1 MQNLPLGKQEF
12 SKLREEKLLYVDK
25 TQIIH
30 KLITGGSY
38 YFLARPRR
46 FGKSLL
52 VNTIKE
58 IFLGNKHYFKGLWI
72 ENNWDFKPY
81 PVIKIDFIKA
91 DYRNQSLPVALQ
103 KLIKSIAKEHAID
116 LQSTTH
122 KDLFGELILALYE
135 KYQERVVLLIDEY
148 DKPIIDYLENPTQAE
163 ENRDELK
170 NLYSLIKGYD
180 KYLEFVFIT
189 GVSKF
194 SKVGIFSD
202 LNNISDITLAPD
214 FTTIVGYTQEE
225 LEFYFNERIDNLCL
239 IFNKS
244 KEQLLDEIKK
254 RYNGYSWDAQNFVY
268 NPYSILSFFQQKK
281 FDNYWFSTGT
291 PTFLTKLLK
300 KGFHYELKNINVGHT
315 SFDSSDLKNLDYVSV
330 LFQAGY
336 LTIKEDVGFEM
347 YRLDFPNTEVRDA
360 FSQFLLAEYAELQ
373 PTRMQPLV
381 FSLYNALKINNFEEV
396 KIIFNALFAAIPQ
409 DYFLENREKF
419 YHAICFLTL
428 RLLGYFTQIEIN
440 SGRGRLDC
448 IVFLENKIFLFE
460 FKLDQSSQKAMEQ
473 IKARNYF
480 APYLGQGKEIYLIG
494 VNMLS
499 ERKEIEDF
507 LIEQF

>member
-12 SKLREEKLLYVDK
+12 STIRESGDTYIDK
-25 TQIIH
+25 TKLIH
-30 KLITGGSY
+30 KLLIEGKY
-38 YFLARPRR
+38 YFFSRPRR

-72 ENNWDFKPY
+72 ETHWNFEPY
-81 PVIKIDFIKA
+81 PVIKIDFGAAGHKEIGTENA
-91 DYRNQSLPVALQ
+91 IRLMLDEVAENHSIILESNGIGL
-103 KLIKSIAKEHAID
+103 KLR
-116 LQSTTH
+116 
-122 KDLFGELILALYE
+122 ELIVKMSAE
-135 KYQERVVLLIDEY
+135 KQVVLLIDEY
-148 DKPIIDYLENPTQAE
+148 DKPIIDYLEDAGKAT
-163 ENRDELK
+163 ENREILK
-170 NLYSLIKGYD
+170 NLYSAIKPLD
-180 KYLEFVFIT
+180 AHLKFVFLT

-225 LEFYFNERIDNLCL
+225 LEFYFDERIDNLC
-239 IFNKS
+239 ITFNKS
-244 KEQLLDEIKK
+244 KAQLLDEIRK

-268 NPYSILSFFQQKK
+268 NPYSILSFFQHKK

-300 KGFHYELKNINVGHT
+300 KGFHYELKNINVGHA

-330 LFQAGY
+330 LFQTGY

-360 FSQFLLAEYAELQ
+360 FNQFLLVEYADLQ

-381 FSLYNALKINNFEEV
+381 FNLYNALKSTNFEEV
-396 KIIFNALFAAIPQ
+396 RIIFNALFAAIPR

-440 SGRGRLDC
+440 SGRERLDC
-448 IVFLENKIFLFE
+448 IVFLENKVFLFE
-460 FKLDQSSQKAMEQ
+460 FKLDQSSQRAMEQ
-473 IKARNYF
+473 IKERNYF

-494 VNMLS
+494 VNMMS
-499 ERKEIEDF
+499 EHKEIEDF
-507 LIEQF
+507 LIEQP